1 MQTPT
6 PTPQAP
12 AAPAAPVAPAPP
24 PGLITMPG
32 TTPIPLTSQDVA
44 SIRFRREELSNQL
57 ISAADRRSELAKELL
72 TMPPGPARTG
82 LEERIAVLD
91 GRIVQLESDI
101 AATGRQLTSEGAGS
115 VSGSGVPGLLGL
127 PPRSVTTISS
137 LFILF
142 VLAPIALSFARSLW
156 RRGTRM
162 SIPPVIGDQ
171 TRKLEDLQQAVDAIA
186 IEVERVSE
194 GQRFVTK
201 LLSDATRPSLAAR
214 REEEAEQVPRL

>member
-1 MQTPT
+1 MQTQT
-6 PTPQAP
+6 ATPQAP

-24 PGLITMPG
+24 AGLITMPG
-32 TTPIPLTSQDVA
+32 AAPIPLTPQDIA
-44 SIRFRREELSNQL
+44 SLRSRREELSNQL
-57 ISAADRRSELAKELL
+57 ISAADRRSELAKELQ

-91 GRIVQLESDI
+91 SRIVQLESDI
-101 AATGRQLTSEGAGS
+101 AVTGRQLTGEGFQ
-115 VSGSGVPGLLGL
+115 SGSAAPWMLGL

-142 VLAPIALSFARSLW
+142 VLAPIALAFARTLW
-156 RRGTRM
+156 RRSTRM
-162 SIPPVIGDQ
+162 TIPPVIGDQ
-171 TRKLEDLQQAVDAIA
+171 TRKLEELQQAVDAIA

-201 LLSDATRPSLAAR
+201 LLNDSARPSLAAR